1 LDDEKLTKKRELLFN
16 AIFDIYKIFLG
27 AGLTLLVA
35 VVIKVSFS
43 EGSFNIG
50 LSLIL
55 TDITIIIYISLL
67 FGAILY
73 DIYKRL

>member
-1 LDDEKLTKKRELLFN
+1 MDDEKLTKKRELLFN

-50 LSLIL
+50 LSLI
-55 TDITIIIYISLL
+55 
-67 FGAILY
+67 
-73 DIYKRL
+73 

>member
-1 LDDEKLTKKRELLFN
+1 MDDEKLNEKRKLLFN

-35 VVIKVSFS
+35 VVIKVAFS

-50 LSLIL
+50 LTLIL
-55 TDITIIIYISLL
+55 IDIVIIIYISLL
-67 FGAILY
+67 FGAVLY
-73 DIYKRL
+73 DIYKKL

>member
-1 LDDEKLTKKRELLFN
+1 MTKKRELLFN

>member
-1 LDDEKLTKKRELLFN
+1 MDDEKLTKKRELLFN